1 MVTKEQLKDA
11 KRLIRE
17 YERER
22 RREERRKTLCRPCAS
37 VAYAYLSVK
46 NDGYGYESWDDK
58 DRKFY
63 RKILSTETAEVRRIS
78 RRIGSAQ
85 TDLDFERRRKHRWT
99 PAMVD
104 ALQKGD
110 SAFLEQCGITEAA
123 ANAMRWRMKSASARE
138 AV

>member
-1 MVTKEQLKDA
+1 MVTKEQLKEA
-11 KRLIRE
+11 KMLIRE
-17 YERER
+17 YEREL

-37 VAYAYLSVK
+37 VAYAYLSGK
-46 NDGYGYESWDDK
+46 NDGCGYESWNDE

-63 RKILSTETAEVRRIS
+63 RKILSTESAEVLRIS

-85 TDLDFERRRKHRWT
+85 TELDFDRRRKHRWT

-104 ALQKGD
+104 ALQNGD

-123 ANAMRWRMKSASARE
+123 AKAMRWRLKSASARE
-138 AV
+138 AG